1 MRQELA
7 ALVGT
12 EFRLRLRSGA
22 TWVALAAFVAG
33 FWFWLPSADG
43 HSVNLSWRTIDGQL
57 QTPFLTSRL
66 VGIAC
71 GQLCGVI
78 LGLVGFYL
86 IAGTVKGD
94 ARRGLG
100 PILAATPL
108 PSWTYLAGKSLAHAA
123 YLATLAG
130 FGVLTGI
137 LTLAVRSDAPIEPLH
152 LVEPAIWTALPMALL
167 VATLA
172 ILFDVTPGLRGAGGW
187 VAWYFLFVGLMLA
200 LPVVTTI
207 VRETRAPAEAR
218 VARPIVWDP
227 TGIAGLTRLVTESLP
242 EAARGTV
249 SSGLVVHSEAPE
261 KVEWPGVEL
270 SAGFRLQRLGTLLQ
284 ALLPFGLAVLFFD
297 RFDPSRRRG
306 KRGGPE
312 PAIVPARHAAER
324 GPVDATTVHHRGLAA
339 LPPVVL
345 APSTL
350 RSIAAEIRL
359 TFEVLGR
366 WRWLVLALA
375 LAPAVVPGI
384 PLRLLLL
391 LAATPI
397 LAVAGA
403 REAQSGTTAL
413 LRAQPGLPLSL
424 VLWKSAGMSGFAVL
438 LVAPTALRLASS
450 APLAAASA
458 VVGAALLGCFA
469 AACGA
474 LTGGAK
480 LFAVLQLTGLY
491 LALNGLPGG
500 DVTGLLRMPGVVAAG
515 PFALGLFA
523 LLVAATGA
531 AALALERRRPGQ
543 R

>member
-7 ALVGT
+7 ALVAT

-207 VRETRAPAEAR
+207 VRETQAPAEAR

-249 SSGLVVHSEAPE
+249 SSGLVVHREAPE
-261 KVEWPGVEL
+261 QVEWPGVEL
-270 SAGFRLQRLGTLLQ
+270 SAAFRLQRLGTLAQ
-284 ALLPFGLAVLFFD
+284 ALLPFALAVLFFD

-306 KRGGPE
+306 KRGSPE
-312 PAIVPARHAAER
+312 PAIAPAGRAAER
-324 GPVDATTVHHRGLAA
+324 GPVAAPAGRSAGLAT
-339 LPPVVL
+339 LPPAAPV
-345 APSTL
+345 PSTL

-375 LAPAVVPGI
+375 LAPRSCRGFRCVCSCCSRRRRSSPWRERARRRAARPRCSARSRGCRFRSSSGRALARPASRRSSSCPRRCASPLPPHSRRRSPSPG
-384 PLRLLLL
+384 PRSS
-391 LAATPI
+391 
-397 LAVAGA
+397 VA
-403 REAQSGTTAL
+403 S
-413 LRAQPGLPLSL
+413 P
-424 VLWKSAGMSGFAVL
+424 
-438 LVAPTALRLASS
+438 
-450 APLAAASA
+450 PLAGRSPAAPS
-458 VVGAALLGCFA
+458 CSP
-469 AACGA
+469 CCS
-474 LTGGAK
+474 
-480 LFAVLQLTGLY
+480 
-491 LALNGLPGG
+491 
-500 DVTGLLRMPGVVAAG
+500 
-515 PFALGLFA
+515 
-523 LLVAATGA
+523 
-531 AALALERRRPGQ
+531 
-543 R
+543 

>member
-7 ALVGT
+7 ALVAT

-207 VRETRAPAEAR
+207 VRETQAPAEAR

-249 SSGLVVHSEAPE
+249 SSGLVVHREAPE
-261 KVEWPGVEL
+261 QVEWPGVEL
-270 SAGFRLQRLGTLLQ
+270 SAAFRLQRLGTLAQ
-284 ALLPFGLAVLFFD
+284 ALLPFALAVLFFD

-306 KRGGPE
+306 KRGSPE
-312 PAIVPARHAAER
+312 PAIAPAGRAAER
-324 GPVDATTVHHRGLAA
+324 GPVAAPAGRSAGLAT
-339 LPPVVL
+339 LPPAAPV
-345 APSTL
+345 PSTL

-375 LAPAVVPGI
+375 LAPAFVPGI

-403 REAQSGTTAL
+403 REAQGGTTAL

-424 VLWKSAGMSGFAVL
+424 VLWKGAGTAGFAAL
-438 LVAPTALRLASS
+438 LVVPTALRLAPS
-450 APLAAASA
+450 APLAAAIA
-458 VVGAALLGCFA
+458 VAGAALLGCFA

-500 DVTGLLRMPGVVAAG
+500 DVTGLLRMPGIAAAG

-531 AALALERRRPGQ
+531 AALALEKRTGQ